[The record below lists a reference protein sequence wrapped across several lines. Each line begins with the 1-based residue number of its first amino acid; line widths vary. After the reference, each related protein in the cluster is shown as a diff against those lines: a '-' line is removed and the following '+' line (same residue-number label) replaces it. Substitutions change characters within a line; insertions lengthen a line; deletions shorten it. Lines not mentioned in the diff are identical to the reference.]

1 MPPIKSQL
9 NYFKMFIFQIDCE
22 IDPEPVFV
30 VVATDNGNP
39 RRSSSA
45 TVRIGVEDVNDNEP
59 RFDSV
64 FYNVSLKESVEKG
77 TCFIRLVQA
86 DKE

>member
-1 MPPIKSQL
+1 
-9 NYFKMFIFQIDCE
+9 MFIFQIDCE